1 MKQILS
7 WNNQNPLTLAV
18 DKKWL
23 VSYLGIDFVE
33 FCNPLTSMSDQ
44 KNFLQYQYNTSQQ
57 N

>member
-33 FCNPLTSMSDQ
+33 FCNPLTSISDQ
-44 KNFLQYQYNTSQQ
+44 KKILQHHYNTS
-57 N
+57 